1 VDPETAKLIAQL
13 APAGITGAVALVGAL
28 ITASV
33 ARGVAR
39 DNQAAQRLL
48 AAETERRERRARRV
62 ESLLD
67 AAETLFTLA
76 SEAFSRHLDPNTV
89 SDRRSPADQ
98 VGVPAS
104 GPLTIL
110 RVRGALDPEVDRLA
124 KTFIDEWTR
133 FVELD
138 RQQSREDFVRA
149 GYVAINAL
157 ATAYARLVDAVEGY
171 IGASSTV
178 LTRQRRWWRRLLF
191 G

>member
-1 VDPETAKLIAQL
+1 VDPETAKLVSQL

-28 ITASV
+28 ITAGA

-39 DNQAAQRLL
+39 DNQAAQRLV
-48 AAETERRERRARRV
+48 AAETDRRERRARRV

-76 SEAFSRHLDPNTV
+76 SEAFSRHLDPNIV
-89 SDRRSPADQ
+89 SDGRSPADQ
-98 VGVPAS
+98 MGVPAA

-110 RVRGALDPEVDRLA
+110 RVRGALDSEVDRLA
-124 KTFIDEWTR
+124 KAFIDEWTR

-138 RQQSREDFVRA
+138 RQQPRQDFVEA

-157 ATAYARLVDAVEGY
+157 AVAYATLVDAVESY

-178 LTRQRRWWRRLLF
+178 LARPRRWWQRRLF